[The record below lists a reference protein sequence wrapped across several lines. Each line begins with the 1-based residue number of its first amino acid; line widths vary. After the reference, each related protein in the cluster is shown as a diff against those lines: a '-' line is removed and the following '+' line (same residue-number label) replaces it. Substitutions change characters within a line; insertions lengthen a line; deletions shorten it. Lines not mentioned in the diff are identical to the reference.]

1 MSLYTKARK
10 HIDMNRIKELR
21 EEKIERKKIAEE
33 IREQIREELRNINS
47 PEFSNWRYDIDEGMT
62 TSDIFSTTLP
72 ATGDTDLAVTSL
84 NASSFFASA
93 DASFNSGTDSGL
105 TGGFSADDGIINF
118 SGDVDNSTSVLTNA
132 VDLSQVDTVNI
143 SAIAGSNSNGG
154 MVPNDNL
161 YVTFVSPTDLSDDF
175 TVIAKTSSSFSN
187 VNITIPQDFRIPEV
201 KIFLYSPTGVHGDQG
216 RALKPH
222 TIGINGLNSG
232 TMQSLN
238 ELGGV
243 SGSTVITTI
252 VASYLQQNATQANY
266 KSLGIFLWQN
276 IQKDLH
282 GPEVS
287 ENPLYP
293 GTPGAP
299 QYLYNDSYTPA
310 PVSGRTALGPTGG
323 DNTVTDA
330 DYINIGQYMYDTFKG
345 SKLYGISNISLKR
358 KTPMNV
364 LVSLDSPEATAF
376 IRTDPVMKGLSTE
389 DKKKKLIDM
398 LDAGDEYLL
407 KYLGITGSSARPS
420 DITMPNSW
428 EVAGTGP
435 GGEPG
440 DGSNTQRGLRPSPAQ
455 RDAKN
460 MRYDP
465 KMGIWAPNINLPKQ
479 VDAGGDTQI
488 AAMWKGADGKPY
500 SRPNIPANDSRDW
513 PSVFTTPPDPRSKSP
528 VKKVEDNKKK
538 PVFAHYEPEGEV
550 LSEKKRLKSPKDIT
564 SKIPGYYDDK
574 PAPLGFPMSPP
585 PKTINGY
592 HPDLVDGKKIA
603 NRFNRLDP
611 QSAKAMPPTG
621 NPHIDK
627 KVRAAAKKPK

>member
-1 MSLYTKARK
+1 MSLYTKALK
-10 HIDMNRIKELR
+10 HIDMNRVKELR
-21 EEKIERKKIAEE
+21 EEKIKQKKIAEE
-33 IREQIREELRNINS
+33 IREQIREELRNFNS

-62 TSDIFSTTLP
+62 TSGMFNTTLP
-72 ATGDTDLAVTSL
+72 ATGDTDLAGTSL
-84 NASSFFASA
+84 DASSFSSFA

-118 SGDVDNSTSVLTNA
+118 SGDVENSTAVLTNA

-161 YVTFVSPTDLSDDF
+161 YVTFVSPTDLSNDF

-187 VNITIPQDFRIPEV
+187 VNITIPQEFRTSGIQ
-201 KIFLYSPTGVHGDQG
+201 IFLYSPTGSSGDQG

-252 VASYLQQNATQANY
+252 VASYLRNAATQANY

-287 ENPLYP
+287 ENPQYP

-299 QYLYNDSYTPA
+299 QYIYNSSYTAA

-330 DYINIGQYMYDTFKG
+330 DYIYIGQYMYDTFKG
-345 SKLYGISNISLKR
+345 SKLYGVSNISMRR

-364 LVSLDSPEATAF
+364 FVSLDSPEATAF
-376 IRTDPVMKGLSTE
+376 IRTDPVMKGISTE
-389 DKKKKLIDM
+389 DKKKKLLDM
-398 LDAGDEYLL
+398 LDASDEYLL

-428 EVAGTGP
+428 EVAGTRNSSGR
-435 GGEPG
+435 
-440 DGSNTQRGLRPSPAQ
+440 S
-455 RDAKN
+455 
-460 MRYDP
+460 
-465 KMGIWAPNINLPKQ
+465 
-479 VDAGGDTQI
+479 
-488 AAMWKGADGKPY
+488 
-500 SRPNIPANDSRDW
+500 NIPASETPQGPATPIKNYGTDSDPKFM
-513 PSVFTTPPDPRSKSP
+513 PSGPVVDPWSP
-528 VKKVEDNKKK
+528 KLVKNNKKK

-574 PAPLGFPMSPP
+574 PAPIGFPMSPP

-592 HPDLVDGKKIA
+592 HPDLVDDKKIA
-603 NRFNRLDP
+603 KRFNRLDP
-611 QSAKAMPPTG
+611 QSAKAMPATG

>member
-10 HIDMNRIKELR
+10 YIDMNRVKELR
-21 EEKIERKKIAEE
+21 EEKIKQKKIAQE
-33 IREQIREELRNINS
+33 IREQIREELKNLNS

-84 NASSFFASA
+84 NASSFFAAA
-93 DASFNSGTDSGL
+93 DASFNSGTNSGL

-118 SGDVDNSTSVLTNA
+118 SGDVENSTSVLTND

-143 SAIAGSNSNGG
+143 SAIAGSDSNGG

-161 YVTFVSPTDLSDDF
+161 YVTFVSPTDISDDF
-175 TVIAKTSSSFSN
+175 TVISKTSSSFSN
-187 VNITIPQDFRIPEV
+187 VNITIPQEFRTSGIQ
-201 KIFLYSPTGVHGDQG
+201 IFLYSPTGVHGDQG

-252 VASYLQQNATQANY
+252 VASYLRQTATQANY

-287 ENPLYP
+287 ENPQFP

-299 QYLYNDSYTPA
+299 QYIYNSSYTAA

-330 DYINIGQYMYDTFKG
+330 DYIYIGQYMYDTYKG
-345 SKLYGISNISLKR
+345 SKLYGVSNISMRR

-364 LVSLDSPEATAF
+364 FVSLDSPEATAF
-376 IRTDPVMKGLSTE
+376 IRTDPVMKGLSAE
-389 DKKKKLIDM
+389 DRKKKLIDM
-398 LDAGDEYLL
+398 LDA
-407 KYLGITGSSARPS
+407 
-420 DITMPNSW
+420 
-428 EVAGTGP
+428 V
-435 GGEPG
+435 
-440 DGSNTQRGLRPSPAQ
+440 
-455 RDAKN
+455 
-460 MRYDP
+460 
-465 KMGIWAPNINLPKQ
+465 
-479 VDAGGDTQI
+479 
-488 AAMWKGADGKPY
+488 
-500 SRPNIPANDSRDW
+500 
-513 PSVFTTPPDPRSKSP
+513 
-528 VKKVEDNKKK
+528 
-538 PVFAHYEPEGEV
+538 
-550 LSEKKRLKSPKDIT
+550 
-564 SKIPGYYDDK
+564 
-574 PAPLGFPMSPP
+574 MS
-585 PKTINGY
+585 IC
-592 HPDLVDGKKIA
+592 
-603 NRFNRLDP
+603 
-611 QSAKAMPPTG
+611 
-621 NPHIDK
+621 
-627 KVRAAAKKPK
+627 

>member
-1 MSLYTKARK
+1 MSLYTKALK
-10 HIDMNRIKELR
+10 HIDMNRVKELR
-21 EEKIERKKIAEE
+21 EEKIKQKKIAEE
-33 IREQIREELRNINS
+33 IREQIREELRNFNS

-62 TSDIFSTTLP
+62 TSGMFNTTLP
-72 ATGDTDLAVTSL
+72 ATGDTDLAGTSL
-84 NASSFFASA
+84 DASSFSSFA

-118 SGDVDNSTSVLTNA
+118 SGDVENSTAVLTNA

-161 YVTFVSPTDLSDDF
+161 YVTFVSPTDISDDF
-175 TVIAKTSSSFSN
+175 TVISKTSSSFSN
-187 VNITIPQDFRIPEV
+187 VNITIPQEFRTSGIQ
-201 KIFLYSPTGVHGDQG
+201 IFLYSPTGSSGDQG

-252 VASYLQQNATQANY
+252 VASYLRNAATQANY

-287 ENPLYP
+287 ENPQFP

-299 QYLYNDSYTPA
+299 QYIYNSSYTAA

-330 DYINIGQYMYDTFKG
+330 DYIYIGQYMYDTFKG
-345 SKLYGISNISLKR
+345 SKLYGVSNISMRR

-364 LVSLDSPEATAF
+364 FVSLDSPEATAF
-376 IRTDPVMKGLSTE
+376 IRTDPVMKGISTE
-389 DKKKKLIDM
+389 DKKKKLLDM
-398 LDAGDEYLL
+398 LDASDEYLL

-428 EVAGTGP
+428 EVAGTRNSSGR
-435 GGEPG
+435 
-440 DGSNTQRGLRPSPAQ
+440 S
-455 RDAKN
+455 
-460 MRYDP
+460 
-465 KMGIWAPNINLPKQ
+465 
-479 VDAGGDTQI
+479 
-488 AAMWKGADGKPY
+488 
-500 SRPNIPANDSRDW
+500 NIPASETPQGPATPIKNYGTDSDPKFM
-513 PSVFTTPPDPRSKSP
+513 PSGPVVDPWSP
-528 VKKVEDNKKK
+528 KLVKNNKKK

-574 PAPLGFPMSPP
+574 PAPIGFPMSPP

-592 HPDLVDGKKIA
+592 HPDLVDDKKIA
-603 NRFNRLDP
+603 KRFNRLDP
-611 QSAKAMPPTG
+611 QSAKAMPATG